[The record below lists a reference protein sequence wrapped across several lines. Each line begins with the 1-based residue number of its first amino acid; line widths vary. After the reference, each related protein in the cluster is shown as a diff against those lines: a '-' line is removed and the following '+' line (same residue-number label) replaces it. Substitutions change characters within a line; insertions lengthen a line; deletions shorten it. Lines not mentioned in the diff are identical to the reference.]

1 MEKYSTSEK
10 YVKGTVSMNE
20 KSLSVIANMDIDMRW
35 KYDNRIAVAG
45 WGMVNWQFN
54 QNFRINGGAINEVD
68 DTPITIWK
76 DGEIIGRR
84 YISHNGNFF
93 LPPNE

>member
-35 KYDNRIAVAG
+35 KYDNRIAVPG
-45 WGMVNWQFN
+45 WGMMNWGFN
-54 QNFRINGGAINEVD
+54 QNFRVNGGSINETD
-68 DTPITIWK
+68 DMPITIWSDNGLK
-76 DGEIIGRR
+76 GRR
-84 YISHNGNFF
+84 FISNNGNWFI
-93 LPPNE
+93 PESE